1 MRMTALPPRV
11 IEVAPGPEGVTVVTE
26 ALRAR
31 LDDDGPPIA
40 LVPAVSRHVTAAYAK
55 AVRAAVRPGD
65 PVEHPD
71 AAVIVATSGST
82 GHPRG
87 VTITRAN
94 LRAAQDA
101 AALAIPGLDT
111 CPWVLALPAT
121 SVGGLVVV
129 ARALLSGQPVRMLPS
144 VGGAVPFSPADLAAV
159 PAPASVS
166 VVPAQLSALL
176 DDAAATSWLRRAH
189 AILVGG
195 GRTPSALAQRSLDLG
210 VRIVRTF
217 GMTETTGGC
226 VYDGIP
232 LPGTTATV
240 EEDGR
245 IRLRGPTVAAGYRER
260 PHRPQG
266 DADRESG
273 ASVRFDGDSVL
284 TCDLG
289 EWRDGRLHVIGR
301 ADDVVSVNGVNVSPH
316 AVEEA
321 LLAVPGVHD
330 AAVLAV
336 SDERRGA
343 RLVAFVTCDDGAPGA
358 DAIAEAATQLL
369 GSAARP
375 EVRVADSL
383 PRLPHGKI
391 DRMSLMRE
399 AGAR

>member
-11 IEVAPGPEGVTVVTE
+11 IEVAPGPEGVTVVAD

-31 LDDDGPPIA
+31 LDGTGPPIA
-40 LVPAVSRHVTAAYAK
+40 LVPAVSRHVTAAYAE
-55 AVRAAVRPGD
+55 AVRAAVGTDD
-65 PVEHPD
+65 PVEQPD
-71 AAVIVATSGST
+71 AAVIIATSGST

-94 LRAAQDA
+94 LRAAHDA
-101 AALAIPGLDT
+101 AALAIPGLDA

-129 ARALLSGQPVRMLPS
+129 ARALLSGQPVVVLPS
-144 VGGAVPFSPADLAAV
+144 VGGAVPFSPADLADV

-166 VVPAQLSALL
+166 VVPAQLAALL
-176 DDAAATSWLRRAH
+176 DDAAATSWLRSAH
-189 AILVGG
+189 AVLVGG
-195 GRTPSALAQRSLDLG
+195 GRTPSALAQQALDRGL
-210 VRIVRTF
+210 RIVRTF

-226 VYDGIP
+226 VYDGVP

-240 EEDGR
+240 EDDGR
-245 IRLRGPTVAAGYRER
+245 IRLRGTTVAAGYRGR
-260 PHRPQG
+260 PPGRPE
-266 DADRESG
+266 AESG
-273 ASVRFDGDSVL
+273 SAVRFDGDSVL
-284 TCDLG
+284 TSDLG

-321 LLAVPGVHD
+321 LLAVPGVRD
-330 AAVLAV
+330 AAVLAIP
-336 SDERRGA
+336 DERRGA
-343 RLVAFVTCDDGAPGA
+343 RLVAFVVRDHSAPAA
-358 DAIAEAATQLL
+358 DAIAEAATEVL

-383 PRLPHGKI
+383 PRLPQGKI

-399 AGAR
+399 AGLR